1 MALKVPVAAVHCG
14 FGGGSTNTE
23 DTSVLLGSNSRA
35 SSGIA
40 SASVTLGS
48 GSTTNTED
56 TSILAG
62 SNSSA
67 SSGIVSASVT
77 LCGGGV
83 AFAGP
88 RGGGGGGWVWG
99 GRLPAGGR
107 GAGGCGCR
115 PDALRGRSSILRQPR
130 ERIEH
135 ARAAPA

>member
-23 DTSVLLGSNSRA
+23 DTSVLLGSNSSA

-77 LCGGGV
+77 LCGG
-83 AFAGP
+83 AFASAGT
-88 RGGGGGGWVWG
+88 GGD
-99 GRLPAGGR
+99 AGG
-107 GAGGCGCR
+107 AVCGGVCPPGGE
-115 PDALRGRSSILRQPR
+115 A
-130 ERIEH
+130 
-135 ARAAPA
+135 